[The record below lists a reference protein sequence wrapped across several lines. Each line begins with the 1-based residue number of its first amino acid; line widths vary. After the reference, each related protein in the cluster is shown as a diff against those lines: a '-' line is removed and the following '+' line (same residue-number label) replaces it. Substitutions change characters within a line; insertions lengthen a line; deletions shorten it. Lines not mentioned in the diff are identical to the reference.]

1 MINSGQR
8 NAGGGGPGTGSTT
21 DCLAA
26 GGPSDSAKTE
36 VYDGTAWSSRPSLAA
51 GRAALCG
58 GGTSSTGIVYGG
70 DPTSPPY
77 TGATEVYNGE
87 TTAVNIENF
96 TTS

>member
-1 MINSGQR
+1 MQNKIFGIVLYRKVIKENNLFVKILSE
-8 NAGGGGPGTGSTT
+8 N
-21 DCLAA
+21 DELI
-26 GGPSDSAKTE
+26 
-36 VYDGTAWSSRPSLAA
+36 
-51 GRAALCG
+51 
-58 GGTSSTGIVYGG
+58 TGIVYGG